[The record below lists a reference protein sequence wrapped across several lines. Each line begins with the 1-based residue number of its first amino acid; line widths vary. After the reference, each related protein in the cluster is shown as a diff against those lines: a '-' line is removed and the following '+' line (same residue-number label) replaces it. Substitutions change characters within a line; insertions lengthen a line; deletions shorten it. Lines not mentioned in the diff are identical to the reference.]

1 MATQPKP
8 RGIITKLAELEQ
20 QALALVAQ
28 IKQANPSGEAP
39 RWANVARTEIQQG
52 FMAAK
57 RAAWGGDSAP
67 PPPDEAA

>member
-8 RGIITKLAELEQ
+8 RGIITKLAKLEQ
-20 QALALVAQ
+20 QALDLVEDIHKAH
-28 IKQANPSGEAP
+28 PFGEAK
-39 RWANVARTEIQQG
+39 RWANIARTDLQQG

-67 PPPDEAA
+67 PPDEAA